1 VFDRFS
7 LRLSRRIDV
16 MGDADIDTQALNLQA
31 QRIGECL
38 QSRLAAIVCRVQ
50 RSLNRARKRGHEQN
64 VATGLDDVRQDG
76 ARGSPR
82 SQHHR

>member
-1 VFDRFS
+1 
-7 LRLSRRIDV
+7 

-50 RSLNRARKRGHEQN
+50 RSLNRARNRGREQN

-76 ARGSPR
+76 ARFATIPASPIAPR
-82 SQHHR
+82 SSTPLQHT